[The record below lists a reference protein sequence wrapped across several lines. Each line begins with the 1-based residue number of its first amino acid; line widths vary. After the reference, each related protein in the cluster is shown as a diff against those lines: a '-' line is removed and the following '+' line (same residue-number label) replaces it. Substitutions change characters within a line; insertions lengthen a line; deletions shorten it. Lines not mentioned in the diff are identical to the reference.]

1 MTPPITSPA
10 GAPTP
15 LLIRQAQALLR
26 RNALRQAQ
34 AGGNGTR
41 TRGQVPGVKIGENMG
56 GKLWKSSK
64 EVHDV
69 KSMTFDTFN
78 DYIL

>member
-56 GKLWKSSK
+56 GK
-64 EVHDV
+64 
-69 KSMTFDTFN
+69 
-78 DYIL
+78 